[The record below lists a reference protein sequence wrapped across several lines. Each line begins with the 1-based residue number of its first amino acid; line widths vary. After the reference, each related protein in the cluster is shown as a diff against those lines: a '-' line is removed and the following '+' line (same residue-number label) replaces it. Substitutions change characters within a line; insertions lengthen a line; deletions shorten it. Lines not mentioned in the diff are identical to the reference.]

1 MDNSY
6 EGENDYRGFSIVE
19 SCDGG
24 ETIPFNNTF
33 ATGNNS
39 SYDPTETAVDGE
51 GDDVQEICLMV
62 HDFPLVDSLK
72 NLSGVGDVA
81 AVSIEDSSGKTWVG
95 NISICFLLNRIS
107 FPFSFACGYMK
118 HPQQAM
124 HILIKEHPDLVNN
137 QRLVLQN

>member
-19 SCDGG
+19 SCDGV

-33 ATGNNS
+33 ATGNSS

-81 AVSIEDSSGKTWVG
+81 AVSIEDSSGKTWV
-95 NISICFLLNRIS
+95 IIFLLFFFS
-107 FPFSFACGYMK
+107 TVFLFPSAS
-118 HPQQAM
+118 P
-124 HILIKEHPDLVNN
+124 V
-137 QRLVLQN
+137 VT